1 MSTSFIQ
8 SRSDRALP
16 ETAIVKGGQFFGSPI
31 LSHVIRIMSGGG
43 EVLTHHQHRLSTAA
57 ITPNILVQTRNGE
70 MPENADDY
78 MMMKDE
84 WALI

>member
-1 MSTSFIQ
+1 MMNPSGYALVFIRYHIQ
-8 SRSDRALP
+8 HKR
-16 ETAIVKGGQFFGSPI
+16 GY
-31 LSHVIRIMSGGG
+31 VIFKIFITCVPAMAGGG

>member
-1 MSTSFIQ
+1 M
-8 SRSDRALP
+8 A
-16 ETAIVKGGQFFGSPI
+16 
-31 LSHVIRIMSGGG
+31 GGG
-43 EVLTHHQHRLSTAA
+43 EVLTHHQHHQHSLSTAA